1 MNDDLGTDTTSQAA
15 ATAAASEE
23 YRPDN
28 VQILRDAAHIRQR
41 PGMYIGDT
49 AGKGLHHLVYE
60 LVYNSV
66 DEALAGHCH
75 AITVQIDVDGSISVS
90 DDGRGIPVE
99 IHPEVGR
106 PTLEVVMTTVGAGAK
121 FDKRT
126 YKTSAGLHGMGA
138 KAVTAL
144 SEWAEA
150 EVRRGGRVYKQ
161 EYERGK
167 PTTDVKD
174 FGAAT
179 GGRTGTKVSF
189 KPDPE
194 IFHEVTFDYDTLEA
208 RLRELAFLNKGLK
221 IKLAEKRTSKE
232 ETFHYAGGVAEFVEH
247 LDRSEETLH
256 KPIYIEK
263 TVDDVRVEV
272 ALQYTTAEEEQVRC
286 YANNAYN
293 PGGGTHLSGFRAALT
308 RALNTYG
315 SKEGAFK
322 SGLAP
327 IGEDFREG
335 LTAIVSIQVPEP
347 QFESQT
353 KIRLNNPEVEGIV
366 TSVINEQ
373 LSKYL
378 EEHPKEAQRILKK
391 VALAAEAREA
401 AAKAKKALK
410 ERKSILSSSGLP
422 GKLMDCTT
430 RDRDESELFLVEGQS
445 AGGTAD
451 SGRDRAYQAILPL
464 RGKVLNVEKA
474 RVEKMLGNEEICNL
488 IAAVGVDIG
497 DGEDVDTRRYGK
509 VILLT
514 DADVDGQHI
523 RTLLLTFFYRQM
535 RKLVEAG
542 HIFVARPPLYKVTQ
556 KKQVRFVQTTE
567 EINKELMERGLAGT
581 RLRIS
586 EDRAPESDAR
596 SAILE
601 GEQLTRLVQVLGE
614 SEEPLAIL
622 ERRGINLAAFLTKA
636 NDQGELP
643 IYHVLLGGHE
653 HWFYTEQELD
663 DFRQR
668 EQLRLGHD
676 LLIGDEL
683 RGTASAN
690 GNGNGHAG
698 ETLFVQELHE
708 VGAIKRGL
716 KRLREFGLG
725 AADLVPLA
733 RVAGREPPVRYTL
746 VNEATN
752 RTLAHLRELVPEVRR
767 LGERGL
773 TVTRF
778 KGLGEMDAEE
788 LWDTTLDPKRRQLLR
803 VKLEDDCAKAEEM
816 FRTLMGEKVEPRREF
831 IQKHA
836 LEVKEID
843 YHGA

>member
-1 MNDDLGTDTTSQAA
+1 MIEDIRTDAMFPANDAA
-15 ATAAASEE
+15 VATEE
-23 YRPDN
+23 YASGN

-49 AGKGLHHLVYE
+49 ASKGLHHLVYE

-66 DEALAGHCH
+66 DEALAGYCRS
-75 AITVQIDVDGSISVS
+75 ITVQIDVDGSISVA

-99 IHPEVGR
+99 VHPEVGR
-106 PTLEVVMTTVGAGAK
+106 STLEVVMTTVGAGAK

-150 EVRRGGRVYKQ
+150 RVSRNGRVYVQ

-167 PTTDVKD
+167 PTTEVKEI
-174 FGAAT
+174 GAAT
-179 GGRTGTKVSF
+179 GGRTGTKVTF

-208 RLRELAFLNKGLK
+208 RLRELAFLNKGLT
-221 IKLAEKRTSKE
+221 IKLADKRSGKE

-263 TVDDVRVEV
+263 LVDEVRVEA
-272 ALQYTTAEEEQVRC
+272 ALQYTTGEVEQVRC

-308 RALNTYG
+308 RTLNAYG
-315 SKEGAFK
+315 GKEGIFK
-322 SGLAP
+322 NGLQP
-327 IGEDFREG
+327 VGEDFREG
-335 LTAIVSIQVPEP
+335 LTAVISVQVPEP

-366 TSVINEQ
+366 ASVVNEQ
-373 LSKYL
+373 LGQFL

-410 ERKSILSSSGLP
+410 ERKSILNSTGLP
-422 GKLMDCTT
+422 GKLMDCTS

-451 SGRDRAYQAILPL
+451 SGRDRTYQAILPL

-474 RVEKMLGNEEICNL
+474 RIEKVLSNEEICNL

-497 DGEDVDTRRYGK
+497 NPEDIEGRRYGK

-535 RKLVEAG
+535 RKLVEEG
-542 HIFVARPPLYKVTQ
+542 HIYVARPPLYKVVQ
-556 KKQVRFVQTTE
+556 KKQVRFVQTAE
-567 EINKELMERGLAGT
+567 EMNKELMDRGLAGT
-581 RLRIS
+581 KLMVATDSSVRAAPTTFEGDRL
-586 EDRAPESDAR
+586 AK
-596 SAILE
+596 
-601 GEQLTRLVQVLGE
+601 LVQVLGE
-614 SEEPLAIL
+614 LEEPLAIL
-622 ERRGINLAAFLTKA
+622 ERRGINLTAFLEMARGGK
-636 NDQGELP
+636 DLP
-643 IYHVLLGGHE
+643 IYHVLLGGRE
-653 HWFYTEQELD
+653 YWFSTAQERD
-663 DFRQR
+663 QFRQD
-668 EQLRLGHD
+668 EQAKLGHE
-676 LLIGDEL
+676 LLIGDEPRSL
-683 RGTASAN
+683 S

-698 ETLFVQELHE
+698 ETYIEQELHE
-708 VGAIKRGL
+708 VRAINRGL
-716 KRLREFGLG
+716 RRLRELGLS
-725 AADLVPLA
+725 ADDLVPLP
-733 RVAGREPPVRYTL
+733 RIAGREPPVRYTL
-746 VNEATN
+746 VHEDSTKV
-752 RTLAHLRELVPEVRR
+752 LDQLRQLVPEVRK
-767 LGERGL
+767 LGEHGM
-773 TVTRF
+773 TITRF
-778 KGLGEMDAEE
+778 KGLGEMDADE
-788 LWDTTLDPKRRQLLR
+788 LWETTLDPKKRKLMQ
-803 VKLEDDCAKAEEM
+803 VQLEDALKAEEM

-836 LEVKEID
+836 LEVKDID